1 MANGSEAKETEDV
14 RVESRTE
21 QDGAGR
27 SRTNGRQVKGEFI
40 SAPEATHK

>member
-1 MANGSEAKETEDV
+1 MANGRAKEMADT
-14 RVESRTE
+14 RRSRTE
-21 QDGAGR
+21 QDREGQ